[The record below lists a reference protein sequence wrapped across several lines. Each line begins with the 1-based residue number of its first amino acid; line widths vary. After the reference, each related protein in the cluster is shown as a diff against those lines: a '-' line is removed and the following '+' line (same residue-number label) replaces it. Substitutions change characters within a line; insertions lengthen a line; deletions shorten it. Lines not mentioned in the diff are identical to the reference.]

1 MVDGVTEAGFEIGGE
16 FYPWKINDTGK
27 DFMLWDRFTGIPVD
41 QMADVLS
48 DDEQRGRAPVIFSM
62 VAMSVRAAH
71 PDWSV
76 ERIVRLVMDTP
87 LSEITMIEGE
97 EEDDAGPPAETAAPI
112 SPSSAVES
120 SSLLTPA
127 ESSSLEMLHAIP
139 RSSTSRG

>member
-1 MVDGVTEAGFEIGGE
+1 MTEAGFEIGGE

-41 QMADVLS
+41 QMAEVLN

-87 LSEITMIEGE
+87 LSEITMIEGDDE
-97 EEDDAGPPAETAAPI
+97 VADAGPPEQTAAPTLE
-112 SPSSAVES
+112 SSAEES
-120 SSLLTPA
+120 SS
-127 ESSSLEMLHAIP
+127 
-139 RSSTSRG
+139 SSTPPEASTFETLRAIQR